1 MNVIDHLLMNYKHSC
16 LTVIGYHSVQFYH
29 NGREVRAVKMA
40 NKWVLTCGDE
50 ITISG
55 PDTIDR
61 AIDFIT
67 KMAGRRE

>member
-1 MNVIDHLLMNYKHSC
+1 MNIIDHLLTSYKYSC
-16 LTVIGYHSVQFYH
+16 LTVIGYHTVQFYH

-40 NKWVLTCGDE
+40 NKWVLTCGGE
-50 ITISG
+50 ITISSA
-55 PDTIDR
+55 DTIDR